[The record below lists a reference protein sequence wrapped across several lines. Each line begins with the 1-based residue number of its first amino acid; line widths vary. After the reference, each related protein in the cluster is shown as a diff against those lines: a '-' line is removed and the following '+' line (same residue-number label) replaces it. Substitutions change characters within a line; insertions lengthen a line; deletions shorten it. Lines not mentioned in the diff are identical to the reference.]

1 MRGSDRGVS
10 SASHSKRARLLEPRT
25 GAETARHRCEG
36 KDENL
41 DFIELPILKY
51 PQVRQIRGYVMTV
64 FAEGSGWSKRE
75 FQDLK
80 VMRSFL
86 YGKVGIIYILYIVHG
101 T

>member
-1 MRGSDRGVS
+1 M
-10 SASHSKRARLLEPRT
+10 LLEPRT
-25 GAETARHRCEG
+25 VSETAQHRFNG
-36 KDENL
+36 RDENL

-51 PQVRQIRGYVMTV
+51 PHVMQIRGYVMTV

-86 YGKVGIIYILYIVHG
+86 YGKVGIIYILYIVHS